1 MAPLA
6 SGVRRDAHHARAGG
20 CVAPCVWVHPPGFA
34 DVDASAVVA
43 GEAGLDDLVE
53 AGGRCGALGDLLVL
67 AGGPLP
73 AGRVAVRG
81 RGSVVG
87 IGPP

>member
-1 MAPLA
+1 MA
-6 SGVRRDAHHARAGG
+6 SGVRRDVRPARTKRR
-20 CVAPCVWVHPPGFA
+20 VAPCAWVHPPGFA